1 MYISYLHG
9 VLNHEMIGFS
19 SERRGVRLKEEGG
32 GERRREKKKKKAGG
46 RSTGPFFSHIL
57 GWSHLRLPPPPLAQ
71 PATAWITAINP
82 SPLIETIVIN
92 YRI

>member
-32 GERRREKKKKKAGG
+32 GERRREKKKKRQVDDRRAHSSVTSWAGPTSAF
-46 RSTGPFFSHIL
+46 RP
-57 GWSHLRLPPPPLAQ
+57 R
-71 PATAWITAINP
+71 P
-82 SPLIETIVIN
+82 SPS
-92 YRI
+92 RPRRG

>member
-32 GERRREKKKKKAGG
+32 GERRREKKKG
-46 RSTGPFFSHIL
+46 RWTIDGPILQSHPGL
-57 GWSHLRLPPPPLAQ
+57 VPPPPSA
-71 PATAWITAINP
+71 PAPRPAGHGVDN
-82 SPLIETIVIN
+82 SN
-92 YRI
+92 